1 MRGVGETTSTFA
13 VMVWH
18 SNVGGGMSSA
28 LSSGSCP
35 FSGECE
41 DTLTCTQLSLWV
53 VIESRLEGPASERC
67 EICWKCRSTG
77 GRQAGSTVVD
87 MNAGDGPGMTSRT
100 RLSSEFVSE
109 RAGRPGYVPGGMRLL
124 CICWEGEAGGA
135 ARVLET
141 TDDGGAR
148 RNKLRTGYLMEIFGT
163 RKSFLTFHR
172 GMAFLIALTS
182 LLSAL

>member
-1 MRGVGETTSTFA
+1 MRGVGETTSIFA
-13 VMVWH
+13 VIVWL
-18 SNVGGGMSSA
+18 SDVSGGMSSA

-35 FSGECE
+35 CSGECV
-41 DTLTCTQLSLWV
+41 DTLTCTQLSSW
-53 VIESRLEGPASERC
+53 IIIGSCLEGPASERC
-67 EICWKCRSTG
+67 EICWECRSTG
-77 GRQAGSTVVD
+77 GRHAGSTAVD
-87 MNAGDGPGMTSRT
+87 MNAGDGPGTTSRT

-109 RAGRPGYVPGGMRLL
+109 RAGRPRYVPSGMRLL

-148 RNKLRTGYLMEIFGT
+148 LNKLRTGYLMEIFGT
-163 RKSFLTFHR
+163 RKSFLTFQR
-172 GMAFLIALTS
+172 GMAFIIDLTS